1 MVFLLWEVD
10 SLPNYQPP
18 IESTMRSIEYFS
30 YSELLVKIEISVIV
44 TPTDIL
50 VNTFVVTLL
59 GARTCMYRKS
69 TYFMLSP

>member
-1 MVFLLWEVD
+1 
-10 SLPNYQPP
+10 
-18 IESTMRSIEYFS
+18 MRSIEYFS